1 MTEHVIK
8 FIKGGLI
15 VQRKNIT
22 TDKIKISNTGSGMQD
37 ALNLTEHIAGV
48 LKLNKRNTFHARLL
62 TEELFSMV
70 RAITGEFNAEYWL
83 EAENNTC
90 ILHLEAKAD
99 LDYSK
104 KRELIS
110 ASTKGEN
117 TAQRGIMERIRD
129 IIEAGLYNI
138 QEGFNIQAEY
148 GTGMFNYGAI
158 GITDSGM
165 SEAIYSWSM
174 QKYKDELQEHH
185 EHEDPD
191 SDSDSKSESQAWDEL
206 EKSIIANIADEVKVG
221 INRDGIELTIYKTFR

>member
-1 MTEHVIK
+1 MQQK
-8 FIKGGLI
+8 
-15 VQRKNIT
+15 IT
-22 TDKIKISNTGSGMQD
+22 TERIKISNTGSGMQD

-48 LKLNKRNTFHARLL
+48 MSLNERNKFHARLL
-62 TEELFSMV
+62 AEELLSMV

-83 EAENNTC
+83 EAENKTC
-90 ILHLEAKAD
+90 TLHLEAKAD

-110 ASTKGEN
+110 ASTQGTN

-174 QKYKDELQEHH
+174 QKYKDDLKE
-185 EHEDPD
+185 EHEDSE
-191 SDSDSKSESQAWDEL
+191 SDSEAWDEL
-206 EKSIIANIADEVKVG
+206 EKSIIANIADDVKVG